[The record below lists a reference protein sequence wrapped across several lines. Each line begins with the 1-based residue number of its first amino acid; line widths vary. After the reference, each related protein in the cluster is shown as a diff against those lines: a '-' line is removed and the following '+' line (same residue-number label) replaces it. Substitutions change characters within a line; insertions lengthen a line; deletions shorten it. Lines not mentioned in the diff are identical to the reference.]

1 MYNYKKHSN
10 NLQDVVWDGGS
21 VSGGGLGNNPPSTLT
36 YTAWNK
42 GCKVELNHSDI
53 DVEQLI
59 DMFFSLVALSGWD
72 LDMVQEALLE
82 RLTQN

>member
-1 MYNYKKHSN
+1 MYDYKKHSN
-10 NLQDVVWDGGS
+10 HLQDVIWDGGS
-21 VSGGGLGNNPPSTLT
+21 SGGGLENNPPSTLT

-42 GCKVELNHSDI
+42 DYKVELNHSDT

-59 DMFFSLVALSGWD
+59 DMFFSLVVLSGWD
-72 LDMVQEALLE
+72 LTMVQEALVE